1 MENGRHICNELKAL
15 RRRIAEENGIPLET
29 EECTYRGEC
38 CGTCPRCDA
47 EVRYLEDALSRRLR
61 MGKAA
66 VVAGVALGL
75 AVSTGVKAQNV
86 ADTIPLKPLATEIPD
101 TVGKVRVT
109 GVVLNSKTKEPEP
122 FVNVTVNKDGKMIGG
137 THTDI
142 DGKYVLYLPKG
153 DYQFIISSP
162 GFKRMEFLRTI
173 GEGDEGGVLV
183 DEIYLEVRAMMG
195 LAPVVI
201 KGDAEPKRPKL
212 IDKDPNGA
220 KDHVEYDGVK
230 VIVK

>member
-1 MENGRHICNELKAL
+1 MDKGKDICKELKAL
-15 RRRIAEENGIPLET
+15 RRRIADENNIPLET

-75 AVSTGVKAQNV
+75 AVGAGVQAQNV
-86 ADTIPLKPLATEIPD
+86 TDTIPLKPLATEIPD

-109 GVVLNSKTKEPEP
+109 GVVLNSKTKQPEP

-137 THTDI
+137 AATDM
-142 DGKYVLYLPKG
+142 DG
-153 DYQFIISSP
+153 
-162 GFKRMEFLRTI
+162 
-173 GEGDEGGVLV
+173 
-183 DEIYLEVRAMMG
+183 
-195 LAPVVI
+195 
-201 KGDAEPKRPKL
+201 
-212 IDKDPNGA
+212 
-220 KDHVEYDGVK
+220 
-230 VIVK
+230 

>member
-29 EECTYRGEC
+29 EECTYHGEC

-109 GVVLNSKTKEPEP
+109 GVVLNARNKEPEP
-122 FVNVTVNKDGKMIGG
+122 FVNVTVNKDGEMIGG
-137 THTDI
+137 AATNFEGEFTI
-142 DGKYVLYLPKG
+142 LAPCKKFGEYEIEVSG
-153 DYQFIISSP
+153 I
-162 GFKRMEFLRTI
+162 GFKRLKILINIDKKNKDNLEL
-173 GEGDEGGVLV
+173 G
-183 DEIYLEVRAMMG
+183 EIYLEDNAG
-195 LAPVVI
+195 EIAPVIIVG
-201 KGDAEPKRPKL
+201 KPKNPL
-212 IDKDPNGA
+212 MDKDPYGA
-220 KDHVEYDGVK
+220 KGFVEYDGVK
-230 VIVK
+230 VIAR